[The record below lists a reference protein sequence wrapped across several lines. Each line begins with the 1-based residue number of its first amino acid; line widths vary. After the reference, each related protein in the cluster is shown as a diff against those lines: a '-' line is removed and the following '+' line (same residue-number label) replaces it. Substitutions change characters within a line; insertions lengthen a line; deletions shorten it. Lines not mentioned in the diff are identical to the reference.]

1 MSLIPKQTVQII
13 AQGIGI
19 SHLGEDV
26 AAALAPDA
34 EYRMRE
40 IIQVSVDTWPH
51 LLSFT
56 LTIPPHSQL
65 SKIVRPQS
73 ITYMQQCVVDCCHL
87 LALMP
92 LSRRYVP
99 GSHEVHAPLQTVQS
113 HNG

>member
-1 MSLIPKQTVQII
+1 MIPKQTVQII

-51 LLSFT
+51 LQRNAL
-56 LTIPPHSQL
+56 LHSDNP
-65 SKIVRPQS
+65 SVRPPFEKCTDS
-73 ITYMQQCVVDCCHL
+73 KYHIHVAIY
-87 LALMP
+87 
-92 LSRRYVP
+92 R
-99 GSHEVHAPLQTVQS
+99 
-113 HNG
+113 